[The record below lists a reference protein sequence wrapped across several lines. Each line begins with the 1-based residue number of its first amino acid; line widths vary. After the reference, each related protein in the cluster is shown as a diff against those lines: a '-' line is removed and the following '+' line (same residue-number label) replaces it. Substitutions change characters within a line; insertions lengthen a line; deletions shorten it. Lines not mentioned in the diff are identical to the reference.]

1 MKRYI
6 QPLFLCVQH
15 VLIIDIFN
23 RFVLRKRR
31 CQMSPMSELVIS
43 INWRRL
49 LRRRYVPIY
58 TRVFFIIDMYR
69 RHKLIVTVTTFNT
82 LDAVAKF
89 PELHPLQMLPASHS
103 LVKLGFHATTLLVTV
118 PLAPYS
124 VDGGLTPPMPRH
136 GTTLWLPSQ
145 HCALGSIS

>member
-1 MKRYI
+1 MCFK
-6 QPLFLCVQH
+6 H

-23 RFVLRKRR
+23 RLVLGKRR
-31 CQMSPMSELVIS
+31 CQMHPMSELLIS

-49 LRRRYVPIY
+49 LRRQYVPIY
-58 TRVFFIIDMYR
+58 TRVSFIIDMYR

-82 LDAVAKF
+82 LDTLAKF
-89 PELHPLQMLPASHS
+89 LVLHPLQMPPASHS

-124 VDGGLTPPMPRH
+124 VDGGLTPLMPLH
-136 GTTLWLPSQ
+136 GATLWLPSQ
-145 HCALGSIS
+145 HCALGSTS